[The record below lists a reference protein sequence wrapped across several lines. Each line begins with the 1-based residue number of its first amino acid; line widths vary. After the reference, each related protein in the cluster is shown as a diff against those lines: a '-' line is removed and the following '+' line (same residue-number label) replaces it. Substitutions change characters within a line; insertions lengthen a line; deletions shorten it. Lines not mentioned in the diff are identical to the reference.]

1 MINRYDMYTV
11 ELAPGW
17 VWLVGAGPGDPG
29 LLTLHALSALEQAD
43 VVVHDALVD
52 TRILG
57 MVKPG
62 VELINVGKRGW
73 KCSPKQSDICDLL
86 IDLAKQDKRVVR
98 LKGGDPFVFGRGGEE
113 AQALVQSDVPFRIVP
128 GITAGIGGL
137 AYAGIPLTTRDTN
150 DCVVFVTG
158 HDQTG
163 GMSKRVKWEELAATV
178 PVLVVYMPMK
188 SLGSIAERMIAGGR
202 SPSESCAIVS
212 RASTPHQRVLI
223 TTLERAADDA
233 AESDLPAPSLFVVGP
248 NVDFRAWTNWYSG
261 NRSAR
266 LSPLTVNASE

>member
-1 MINRYDMYTV
+1 MLKRYDTYTV
-11 ELAPGW
+11 ELEPGW

-52 TRILG
+52 ERILG
-57 MVKPG
+57 LVGPD

-86 IDLAKQDKRVVR
+86 VELGQQNKRVVR

-113 AQALVQSDVPFRIVP
+113 TQALVKAEIPFRIVP

-137 AYAGIPLTTRDTN
+137 AYAGIPLTTRETN
-150 DCVVFVTG
+150 DAVAFVTG
-158 HDQTG
+158 HDESG
-163 GMSKRVKWEELAATV
+163 GMSRRVAWEELARTV
-178 PVLVVYMPMK
+178 PVIVIYMPMK
-188 SLGSIAERMIAGGR
+188 SLGHIAERMIAGGR
-202 SPSESCAIVS
+202 APSEHCAIVS

-223 TTLERAADDA
+223 STLERCAADA
-233 AESDLPAPSLFVVGP
+233 AESDLPNPSLFVVGP
-248 NVDFRAWTNWYSG
+248 VVDYRAWVNWFPG
-261 NRSAR
+261 NRSPRLAP
-266 LSPLTVNASE
+266 LSPASAE

>member
-1 MINRYDMYTV
+1 MINKYDTYTV

-57 MVKPG
+57 LVKPG
-62 VELINVGKRGW
+62 IEMINVGKRGW
-73 KCSPKQSDICDLL
+73 KCSPKQSDICDLI
-86 IDLAKQDKRVVR
+86 IDLAKQNKRVVR

-113 AQALVQSDVPFRIVP
+113 AQAMVEADVPFRVVP

-137 AYAGIPLTTRDTN
+137 AYAGIPLTTRETN
-150 DCVVFVTG
+150 DTVAFVTG

-163 GMSKRVKWEELAATV
+163 SMSTRVKWEELAKTV
-178 PVLVVYMPMK
+178 PVIVIYMPMK
-188 SLGSIAERMIAGGR
+188 SLRKIAERMIAGGR
-202 SPSESCAIVS
+202 KPSESCAIVS

-233 AESDLPAPSLFVVGP
+233 AKSDLPNPSLFVVGP
-248 NVDFRAWTNWYSG
+248 VVDARSWVNWFPG
-261 NRSAR
+261 NRSPRLAP
-266 LSPLTVNASE
+266 LSPAKPE